1 MTTGEQGRGLG
12 DPGSRE
18 LSAENGAALP
28 AGAVA
33 PETGADSRPPPVA
46 PEPKP
51 RRPRA
56 RSLRFRLLRD
66 LSLVLVISG
75 SLLLADAAATLLW
88 QEPLSAVIAL
98 IERNGINRQLLS
110 YQAAPLSRVDTQALA
125 RLRKTRERIAFLARQ
140 EARVVKRGDAIG
152 TISFP
157 KLSNQ
162 YTVVQGTDDAS
173 LQRGPGHYPQTA
185 FPGLG
190 QTMAIAGHRTTYLA
204 PFRRVNELQH
214 GDRLI
219 LTLRYARFT
228 YFVQQVR
235 IVTPTSWWI
244 IKNHGYE
251 RLVLSACNPLYSAAQ
266 RIVVF
271 ARERSVVPLGPAI
284 IPRPSFWA
292 HLERVFKAR

>member
-12 DPGSRE
+12 GLGSRA
-18 LSAENGAALP
+18 LSAEDALRLVDRNS
-28 AGAVA
+28 G
-33 PETGADSRPPPVA
+33 ERGRQ
-46 PEPKP
+46 PK
-51 RRPRA
+51 RRSPK
-56 RSLRFRLLRD
+56 SLRFRLLRD

-75 SLLLADAAATLLW
+75 ALLLADAAATLLW

-98 IERNGINRQLLS
+98 SERNGINRQLLS

-125 RLRKTRERIAFLARQ
+125 PLRETRERIAFLARQ

-157 KLSNQ
+157 KLGDQ

-204 PFRRVNELQH
+204 PFRRLNELQH
-214 GDRLI
+214 GDRII

-228 YFVQQVR
+228 YLVQQVR

-271 ARERSVVPLGPAI
+271 ARERSVVPLGPATS
-284 IPRPSFWA
+284 PGRRSG
-292 HLERVFKAR
+292 RS

>member
-12 DPGSRE
+12 GLGSRA
-18 LSAENGAALP
+18 LSAEDELRLVDRNPGER
-28 AGAVA
+28 G
-33 PETGADSRPPPVA
+33 RQ
-46 PEPKP
+46 PK
-51 RRPRA
+51 RRSPK
-56 RSLRFRLLRD
+56 SLRFRLLRD

-75 SLLLADAAATLLW
+75 ALLLADAAATLLW

-98 IERNGINRQLLS
+98 SERNGINRQLLS

-125 RLRKTRERIAFLARQ
+125 PLRETRERIAFLARQ

-157 KLSNQ
+157 KLGNQ

-204 PFRRVNELQH
+204 PFRRLNELQH
-214 GDRLI
+214 GDKII

-228 YFVQQVR
+228 YLVQRVR

-271 ARERSVVPLGPAI
+271 ARERSVMPLGPATS
-284 IPRPSFWA
+284 PGRRS
-292 HLERVFKAR
+292 ARS